1 VRPVLVLRS
10 GSAPMRVRLAL
21 SVLLIGGMLG
31 CAPGGTA
38 EATTPPA
45 AQRPTPAGTPGP
57 SSRAGAASPSGA
69 SASAPASV
77 STSASAS
84 ASVVRPGAPAP
95 QSTVRT
101 PPRRRPPRIVLPPA
115 ASRFDYQL
123 GGAYGPPAGTAI
135 IERDRLSSPPRRT
148 YGICYVNAF
157 QTQPEELA
165 WWRAHHPGVLLK
177 GSSGYVED
185 PDWPGE
191 VLLDTS
197 TRAKRAELLAVVGS
211 WIDGCARRGF
221 KAVEPDNL
229 DSWTRSSG
237 RLTAATNT
245 AFAALLT
252 VRAHARGLAVAQ
264 KNTAELAPRG
274 RKLGFD
280 FAIAEE
286 CQVYSECDAYL
297 AAYGSRVLEI
307 EYTDNGL
314 DAFTQACRAR
324 AHRVSIIL
332 RDRDLVAAGRP
343 GYTYRA
349 C

>member
-1 VRPVLVLRS
+1 VRLVLLPRS
-10 GSAPMRVRLAL
+10 GPPAARVRLAL
-21 SVLLIGGMLG
+21 SIMLIAGVLG

-38 EATTPPA
+38 EATTPPTA
-45 AQRPTPAGTPGP
+45 PRAPSAGTTARSNPAA
-57 SSRAGAASPSGA
+57 AGSPSGVSPA
-69 SASAPASV
+69 PSASGASPTPV
-77 STSASAS
+77 
-84 ASVVRPGAPAP
+84 P
-95 QSTVRT
+95 QSTTRT

-115 ASRFDYQL
+115 AGRFDYQL
-123 GGAYGPPAGTAI
+123 GGAYTPPVRTAI
-135 IERDRLSSPPRRT
+135 VERDRLASPARGT

-157 QTQPEELA
+157 QTQPEDLS

-177 GSSGYVED
+177 RAGGYVED

-237 RLTAATNT
+237 LLTAATNT
-245 AFAALLT
+245 AFATLLT
-252 VRAHARGLAVAQ
+252 ARAHARRLAIAQ
-264 KNTAELAPRG
+264 KNAAELAPRG

-286 CQVYSECDAYL
+286 CQVYAECNAYV
-297 AAYGSRVLEI
+297 AGYGSHVLEI

-324 AHRVSIIL
+324 AHRISIIL
-332 RDRDLVAAGRP
+332 RDRDLVPAGRA
-343 GYTYRA
+343 GYTYRS